1 MLKPPEM
8 GITLGQVSLSITAG
22 MDPGTLK
29 HQRLHFLLCLAAPT
43 GAPCP
48 DGTPCIGHSP
58 ATKVLTC
65 AAASAGANGT
75 RGGACLVGK
84 DPLWGLCGHNSSVS
98 LAQIGGG
105 LSLSGAV
112 ASD

>member
-8 GITLGQVSLSITAG
+8 GITPGQVSLSITAG
-22 MDPGTLK
+22 MDPGTLQ
-29 HQRLHFLLCLAAPT
+29 HQHLHFLLCLAAPT
-43 GAPCP
+43 GVPCP

-75 RGGACLVGK
+75 RGG
-84 DPLWGLCGHNSSVS
+84 GLAWWAKTLFGVSVAKIVLS
-98 LAQIGGG
+98 AWLKLGGDY
-105 LSLSGAV
+105 L
-112 ASD
+112 